1 VVRDR
6 RLEANKIEHLASIG
20 FTLLLLLAGYGFG
33 TWAEKNHFKSII
45 KREEE
50 YINCPAITLAILDPQ
65 KATREAR
72 LVFGNVVISVDY
84 FKRFLA
90 GLRNLIG
97 GEVTSYEPLLDRAR
111 REAILRM
118 KAQANG
124 SDQII
129 NVRLVTASIG
139 GQGNSKGLGSVE
151 VLAYGT
157 AIYYESS

>member
-1 VVRDR
+1 M
-6 RLEANKIEHLASIG
+6 EQLASIG
-20 FTLLLLLAGYGFG
+20 TTLLLLLAGYGFG
-33 TWAEKNHFKSII
+33 TWAEKKHFESII

-50 YINCPAITLAILDPQ
+50 YIDCPAMTLANLHPQ
-65 KATREAR
+65 KTTREAR
-72 LVFGNVVISVDY
+72 LVFGSVVISVDY

-90 GLRNLIG
+90 GLKNFFG
-97 GEVTSYEPLLDRAR
+97 GEITSYEPLLDRAR

-118 KAQANG
+118 KAQAKG

-157 AIYYESS
+157 AIYYEHS